1 MRRLA
6 RTAKRSAL
14 NHLMINLVPD
24 RSLGKAGRGNTSV
37 MGEVGGAVIFRA
49 WGKRKASMAIARDI
63 FKASIL
69 RTGG

>member
-6 RTAKRSAL
+6 MRAERSAIS
-14 NHLMINLVPD
+14 HLMIDLVAD
-24 RSLGKAGRGNTSV
+24 RYSGEAGRGDASAID
-37 MGEVGGAVIFRA
+37 EVGGAVIFRA
-49 WGKRKASMAIARDI
+49 WGKRKASMATAKGI